1 MIQRFNKGSRMSE
14 AVVYNGVAY
23 LCGQCCNEENEGKK
37 DVQTQTR
44 EALAN
49 VDRVLH
55 DVGTDKEKLLMVT
68 IYLKDINYFDE
79 MNEVY
84 DAWVSKENPPGRAC
98 VEAKLAEKELLV
110 EVVVTAAVDN

>member
-1 MIQRFNKGSRMSE
+1 MIQRFNKGLRMSE

-23 LCGQCCNEENEGKK
+23 LCGQCCFEENEGKK

-49 VDRVLH
+49 VERVLA
-55 DVGTDKEKLLMVT
+55 DIGSDKEKLLMVT

-79 MNEVY
+79 MNEIY
-84 DAWVSKENPPGRAC
+84 DAWVSKENPPARAC
-98 VEAKLAEKELLV
+98 LEAKMCEKELLV
-110 EVVVTAAVDN
+110 EIVVTAAI